1 MEDYGSDSWY
11 EDYVPSYDW
20 GAETDAS
27 DDAWLSAIYS
37 DPSRALDTVSTP
49 EEAEGVISKV
59 ISKFGDTAGNAIKA
73 ILFKPGATPGS
84 QELNL
89 AGLGTAASA
98 IYGLM
103 GGNQVQT
110 GGYNKPI
117 PKLTATREQIPYAA
131 DPNRRPGE
139 AGRSYFTDTQYTA
152 PADAAA
158 TQAAAKTQAQGIAAA
173 VPQRAAQVNPYE
185 GKYKPAWNP
194 AEPAAQVQSTPASGV
209 AQLLPVPKAQ
219 GFQTL
224 PPERAAQTQ
233 GNATSAAPADKVDL
247 DAMRQEQKKYA
258 SENVSKNDESKSYL
272 TQPLA
277 PAGYNP
283 APFMPVM
290 GGEPPPPSKE
300 EIDSLQAQIRQK
312 KAANSGIA
320 SLPSSDF
327 AYSPEMDKIGIG
339 DFMSDQFKRDQPVL
353 HSTPLN
359 PAQVS
364 KYTGLDSSQALLAS
378 QSQAG
383 KDYLGSQEQGSRN
396 YLASLPAT
404 SAPVVN
410 SKYTGLNSSQSLAD
424 SQSQG
429 GKDFLNS
436 LANANQAAQVA
447 ASQTTPAF
455 AAGGLAAGGFVVPA
469 DVVAHLGNGSSSSG
483 LALLAEKLNAKPIKG
498 DGDGM
503 SDSIPTHIDGKEK
516 ALVANDEAYISPEM
530 VAKIGGGDGKAG
542 SEKLYAM
549 MEKIR
554 KARTGNPEQGKQ
566 IDPKKFMPG
575 GIAQLAGGGEI
586 RRFNV
591 GGGTGSTAPPATN
604 TTTTPSLGTST
615 SSSLSPWAGDY
626 VTNYLG
632 KGQALAEEPYQSF
645 QGPLTAGASDLQN
658 QAFAGIGSLAQE
670 GYKPQTYQGG
680 TFGADQAQQY
690 MNPYLSAALNPQ
702 LDEMRRQAG
711 ITRVADAGRMT
722 QAGAFGGS
730 RQAIMESEGNRN
742 LLDKQGA
749 AIGQGYQSAYDKA
762 VQQFNTEQDRRLG
775 AEKSTEAS
783 RQYSADYG
791 LKSLG
796 EAASLGAVQR
806 GIDTEGINADR
817 QQFEEQRD
825 YPYKMVQYQKD
836 LLQGLPITS
845 AATTANTTGVSQISD
860 QIKGLMGLYKT
871 LAGLGQAPA
880 A

>member
-1 MEDYGSDSWY
+1 MSYDADGNYIDDSADTWGDLVSSDSDGENWWNSWSGGLADS
-11 EDYVPSYDW
+11 E
-20 GAETDAS
+20 EITLS
-27 DDAWLSAIYS
+27 DGSKVSVADIYA
-37 DPSRALDTVSTP
+37 DPSRAKDFIKTAEDANIFVSS
-49 EEAEGVISKV
+49 VK
-59 ISKFGDTAGNAIKA
+59 KLFGDGAGNALKSAMFNKDGTTFNPAGI
-73 ILFKPGATPGS
+73 ATGI
-84 QELNL
+84 
-89 AGLGTAASA
+89 AG

-117 PKLTATREQIPYAA
+117 PKLTATRAQVPYAA

-158 TQAAAKTQAQGIAAA
+158 AQAAATTQAQGIATA
-173 VPQRAAQVNPYE
+173 VPNRAAQVNPYE

-194 AEPAAQVQSTPASGV
+194 PETIAATNAATTQAAPASGV
-209 AQLLPVPKAQ
+209 AQLLPVPEAQ
-219 GFQTL
+219 GFKAM
-224 PPERAAQTQ
+224 AA
-233 GNATSAAPADKVDL
+233 G
-247 DAMRQEQKKYA
+247 
-258 SENVSKNDESKSYL
+258 
-272 TQPLA
+272 
-277 PAGYNP
+277 
-283 APFMPVM
+283 
-290 GGEPPPPSKE
+290 
-300 EIDSLQAQIRQK
+300 
-312 KAANSGIA
+312 
-320 SLPSSDF
+320 
-327 AYSPEMDKIGIG
+327 
-339 DFMSDQFKRDQPVL
+339 
-353 HSTPLN
+353 
-359 PAQVS
+359 
-364 KYTGLDSSQALLAS
+364 
-378 QSQAG
+378 
-383 KDYLGSQEQGSRN
+383 
-396 YLASLPAT
+396 
-404 SAPVVN
+404 
-410 SKYTGLNSSQSLAD
+410 
-424 SQSQG
+424 
-429 GKDFLNS
+429 
-436 LANANQAAQVA
+436 
-447 ASQTTPAF
+447 
-455 AAGGLAAGGFVVPA
+455 GGLAAGGFVVPA

-530 VAKIGGGDGKAG
+530 VARIGGGDGKAG

-566 IDPKKFMPG
+566 INPEKFMPG

-586 RRFNV
+586 QRFNL
-591 GGGTGSTAPPATN
+591 GGTPAVVTPPATN
-604 TTTTPSLGTST
+604 TPTTPSLGTST

-632 KGQALAEEPYQSF
+632 KGQALAEAPYQAYG
-645 QGPLTAGASDLQN
+645 GPLTAGASDLQQ
-658 QAFAGIGSLAQE
+658 QAFAGIGAAAQA
-670 GYKPQTYQGG
+670 GYTPTTYQSG
-680 TFGADQAQQY
+680 TFGAEQAQQY

-702 LDEMRRQAG
+702 LAEMSRQAG
-711 ITRVADAGRMT
+711 ITRAADAGRMT

-742 LLDKQGA
+742 LLEKQGQ
-749 AIGQGYQSAYDKA
+749 AIGTGYQTAYDKA

-806 GIDTEGINADR
+806 GIESEGIAADK

-825 YPYKMVQYQKD
+825 YPLKMVQYQKD

-845 AATTANTTGVSQISD
+845 AATTANTTGVSQIAS
-860 QIKGLMGLYKT
+860 QISGLQGLYEL
-871 LAGLGQAPA
+871 LAGLGQTPA
-880 A
+880 AKTT

>member
-1 MEDYGSDSWY
+1 VYDSY
-11 EDYVPSYDW
+11 ELKKF
-20 GAETDAS
+20 AERVADNTATS
-27 DDAWLSAIYS
+27 
-37 DPSRALDTVSTP
+37 
-49 EEAEGVISKV
+49 EEAKSIFDRLTG
-59 ISKFGDTAGNAIKA
+59 TAKD
-73 ILFKPGATPGS
+73 LFKQYIYNPSTGAINAAGIGTG
-84 QELNL
+84 L
-89 AGLGTAASA
+89 AG

-117 PKLTATREQIPYAA
+117 PKLTATREQVPYAA

-158 TQAAAKTQAQGIAAA
+158 TQAAAKTQAQGIATA
-173 VPQRAAQVNPYE
+173 VPQRTAQVNPYE

-194 AEPAAQVQSTPASGV
+194 PEPTAQVQSAPASGV
-209 AQLLPVPKAQ
+209 AQLLPVPQAQ
-219 GFQTL
+219 GFT
-224 PPERAAQTQ
+224 PMAA
-233 GNATSAAPADKVDL
+233 G
-247 DAMRQEQKKYA
+247 
-258 SENVSKNDESKSYL
+258 
-272 TQPLA
+272 
-277 PAGYNP
+277 
-283 APFMPVM
+283 
-290 GGEPPPPSKE
+290 
-300 EIDSLQAQIRQK
+300 
-312 KAANSGIA
+312 
-320 SLPSSDF
+320 
-327 AYSPEMDKIGIG
+327 
-339 DFMSDQFKRDQPVL
+339 
-353 HSTPLN
+353 
-359 PAQVS
+359 
-364 KYTGLDSSQALLAS
+364 
-378 QSQAG
+378 
-383 KDYLGSQEQGSRN
+383 
-396 YLASLPAT
+396 
-404 SAPVVN
+404 
-410 SKYTGLNSSQSLAD
+410 
-424 SQSQG
+424 
-429 GKDFLNS
+429 
-436 LANANQAAQVA
+436 
-447 ASQTTPAF
+447 
-455 AAGGLAAGGFVVPA
+455 GGLAAGGFVVPA

-566 IDPKKFMPG
+566 IDPEKFMPG

-591 GGGTGSTAPPATN
+591 GGGTGSTVTPGPLATPAA
-604 TTTTPSLGTST
+604 TPLGTST

-632 KGQALAEEPYQSF
+632 KGQALAEAPYQSF

-762 VQQFNTEQDRRLG
+762 VQQFNTEQDRRMG
-775 AEKSTEAS
+775 AEKATEAS

-806 GIDTEGINADR
+806 GIETEGINADR

-845 AATTANTTGVSQISD
+845 AATTANTTGVSQLTGGIAD
-860 QIKGLMGLYKT
+860 LMSLYKT